1 VVLIEHDMEVV
12 FEIADFIMVMA
23 QGAILATGTA
33 AQIAADPA
41 VQEAYLGSA
50 EDD

>member
-1 VVLIEHDMEVV
+1 
-12 FEIADFIMVMA
+12 MA

-33 AQIAADPA
+33 TEIAADPK
-41 VQEAYLGSA
+41 VQEAYLGSP